1 MPSRHLFE
9 YAVLQVVPRVDRDER
24 INVGVMLW
32 CAGAD
37 FLDTMCEVDA
47 GKLRAIDPGADTGAI
62 QGHLTALQA
71 ECRGDPGSGPIGAL
85 PNRERFLM
93 LAAPRST
100 VIQPSPIHTGLCG
113 DPAETLTAL
122 FGRLVATPE
131 LSHVRADD

>member
-1 MPSRHLFE
+1 MPSRHTFE

-32 CAGAD
+32 CASAD
-37 FLDTMCEVDA
+37 FLDAKCEVDSA
-47 GKLRAIDPGADTGAI
+47 KLHSIDPGADASAI
-62 QGHLTALQA
+62 REHVAALQA
-71 ECRGDPGSGPIGAL
+71 ECRGEPGSGPIGAL
-85 PNRERFLM
+85 PKRERFLM

-100 VIQPSPIHTGLCG
+100 VIQPAPIHTGLCG
-113 DPAETLTAL
+113 DPAETLAAL